1 MQRDGPHFM
10 DNVNT
15 LTIEE
20 FGRRLRA
27 RERFEQRFEVRQP
40 ATLGIGDRRLE
51 P

>member
-1 MQRDGPHFM
+1 MQRDSPHFM

-27 RERFEQRFEVRQP
+27 RELTAEQVTDACLRRIEEVP
-40 ATLGIGDRRLE
+40 M
-51 P
+51 